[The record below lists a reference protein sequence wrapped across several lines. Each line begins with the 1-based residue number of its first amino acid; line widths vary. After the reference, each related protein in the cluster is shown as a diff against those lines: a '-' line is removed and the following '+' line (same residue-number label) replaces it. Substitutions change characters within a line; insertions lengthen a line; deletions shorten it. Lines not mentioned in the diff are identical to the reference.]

1 MMTKLR
7 EFSKVFI
14 IIVAAAFIGLMV
26 FEWGADYG
34 TRSRVRDTV
43 GSVNGKKLTYGLFTD
58 LYQQLFEGQR
68 ARMGDVNFDENDLR
82 QLREQVWEQFI
93 QRTLFEEEMK
103 KLGIAVSDSEIVY
116 QLYNYPLEDFKQHPA
131 FQTDEIFDISKYR
144 AALGDPNIPWLQVEE
159 IYRQQIPFVKL
170 QNIITNTVRVTD
182 QEVLDSYR
190 RQNMK
195 TKVEYLAV
203 NAANFNNPEIE
214 ISEAEL
220 RKFYNQH
227 KNDYRQEEKRQI
239 SYVVFPLKTTAR
251 DTGHVFSEFEQIKQR
266 LANGEDFS
274 LLAFEYSMDPSV
286 QKNRGDLGFFDR
298 EAMVKPFADAAFAA
312 KVGDIVGPVATS
324 FGFHLIKVE
333 DRRGTPGK
341 EEVKASH
348 ILLKVT
354 PAPSASEEQE
364 MKARFFSED
373 AQSDG
378 FQKMAEQENLQV
390 ITTSFFEERSGFIP
404 GGIGNNPAIMNFAFA
419 SKLNDVSGVYRLDD
433 GFVVLTVSQIQPQG
447 FQDFES
453 VSRLIENRVRLEKA
467 KQNTRNFALQIAEDV
482 RSGKELKAIAD
493 ADDSG
498 NFKYEVTGMFTIN
511 GNVPGVGR
519 ATEFNAT
526 AFALDIGQRSDL
538 IETDRAFYY
547 IHVLEKTDID
557 MVAFEIQ
564 KEQLRRRMLTQKR
577 NQIFNDWY
585 DELKQKAKIEDN
597 RKMFNL

>member
-7 EFSKVFI
+7 ELSKVFI
-14 IIVAAAFIGLMV
+14 IIVAVAFIALMV
-26 FEWGADYG
+26 FEWGADYS

-43 GSVNGKKLTYGLFTD
+43 GSVNGHKLTYGMFTD
-58 LYQQLFEGQR
+58 LYQQLYEGQR
-68 ARMGDVNFDENDLR
+68 ARLGDVNLDENDLR

-103 KLGIAVSDSEIVY
+103 KLGITVSDSEIVY

-131 FQTDEIFDISKYR
+131 FKTDDVFDMSKYR
-144 AALGDPNIPWLQVEE
+144 AALGNPNIPWLQVEE
-159 IYRQQIPFVKL
+159 IYRQQIPFIKL
-170 QNIITNTVRVTD
+170 QNIITNTVRISD
-182 QEVLDSYR
+182 QEVFDYYR

-195 TKVEYLAV
+195 VKVEYLAI
-203 NAANFNNPEIE
+203 NANSFNKPDIE

-220 RKFYNQH
+220 RTFYNQH
-227 KNDYRQEEKRQI
+227 KDDYKQEEKRQL

-251 DTGHVFSEFEQIKQR
+251 DTAHVFSEFEEIKRR
-266 LANGEDFS
+266 LENGEDFS
-274 LLAFEYSMDPSV
+274 ALALEYSMDPSV

-298 EAMVKPFADAAFAA
+298 EAMVKPFAEAAFAA
-312 KVGDIVGPVATS
+312 KVGDIVGPVETS

-354 PAPSASEEQE
+354 PAPSVAEEQE
-364 MKARFFSED
+364 MKSRFFSED
-373 AQSDG
+373 AQSEG
-378 FQKMAEQENLQV
+378 FNKMAEKENLEI
-390 ITTSFFEERSGFIP
+390 ITTALFDERSGFIP

-447 FQDFES
+447 YQDFES

-467 KQNTRNFALQIAEDV
+467 KQSARNFALQIAGDV
-482 RSGKELKAIAD
+482 QNGKEFKAIAE

-498 NFKYEVTGMFTIN
+498 VIKYNVSGMFTLN
-511 GNVPGVGR
+511 GTVPGVGR
-519 ATEFNAT
+519 STEFNAT
-526 AFALDIGQRSDL
+526 AFALNVDERSDL
-538 IETDRAFYY
+538 IETERAFYY
-547 IHVLEKTDID
+547 IHVLEKSEID
-557 MVAFEIQ
+557 MVAFETQ
-564 KEQLRRRMLTQKR
+564 KEQIRRRLITQKR

-585 DELKQKAKIEDN
+585 NELKQKAKIEDN